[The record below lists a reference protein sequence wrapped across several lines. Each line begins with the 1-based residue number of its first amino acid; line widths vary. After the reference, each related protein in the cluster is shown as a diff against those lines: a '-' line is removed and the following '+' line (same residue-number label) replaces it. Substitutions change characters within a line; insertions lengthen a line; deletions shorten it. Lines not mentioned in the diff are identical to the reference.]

1 VVGLRIKWL
10 SHAAF
15 ELHTSKGVV
24 LIDPFLNNNPLAP
37 IKPEE
42 VREAELVIVT
52 HDHFDHLGDAVNIAK
67 RTGAKIVAL
76 PELALSLEGVET
88 VAINMGS
95 YVDIDGIKV
104 ALVQAF
110 HTCSRGFPAG
120 CLVSVDNVTVYHAG
134 DTSLFGDMKLI
145 GELYRPDVALL
156 PIGGYYTMGPREAA
170 VAANLIKPKVVI
182 PMHYATFPVLVQKPD
197 EFLKEMEKVAP
208 EVKVVVLRPGEAYQ
222 VTISTTQPP

>member
-1 VVGLRIKWL
+1 MRIKWL

>member
-1 VVGLRIKWL
+1 MRIKWL

-42 VREAELVIVT
+42 VREAKLVIVT
-52 HDHFDHLGDAVNIAK
+52 HDHFDHLGDAVDIAK

-170 VAANLIKPKVVI
+170 VAASLIKPKVVI

-222 VTISTTQPP
+222 VTISTAQPP